1 MSHNKLAGW
10 RLGTSAGWHNHLW
23 SCSSNKHWLSRLSRA
38 SRHISET
45 CTCVSLPDRIFAP
58 ARLQELGKSLYR
70 ARGVILEAI
79 YAPDEVWGRDY
90 SKPRC
95 RANMATLYTPTC
107 STCSERFP
115 GPPSPKPNECLH
127 FDFESC
133 NLMCIYTVV
142 TDPCHIPPLAQA
154 RPMMLCIYTS
164 YWGEPERAPH

>member
-1 MSHNKLAGW
+1 MQRTEYAVTTPTACFNSVPFKAYSRGPRPKTNP
-10 RLGTSAGWHNHLW
+10 SA
-23 SCSSNKHWLSRLSRA
+23 
-38 SRHISET
+38 
-45 CTCVSLPDRIFAP
+45 DRF
-58 ARLQELGKSLYR
+58 QYR

-107 STCSERFP
+107 PTCSERFP

-127 FDFESC
+127 FDLESC

-154 RPMMLCIYTS
+154 RP
-164 YWGEPERAPH
+164 